1 MKTKNKKKKQK
12 TKAVGSVCDY
22 CEIEV
27 KKKYLACFALLASK
41 WETYGNFW
49 TLYSSIVDNKIEK
62 KKEEEAMQ
70 CMHGAM
76 YIHIC
81 NVCHVLL
88 IVLSLHFLHKNQLF
102 LHLFITS
109 SSSSNK
115 SICLS
120 IFMDYSPPLSSP
132 DSTPPPSPPPYIE
145 EPKTLNEQQ
154 LNEFRVCFDIHM
166 RNASVFLDVFWF
178 IVVWLFLGE
187 GYAYHQNSYSWR
199 SYKDFFEGNIYMSVY
214 MC

>member
-1 MKTKNKKKKQK
+1 
-12 TKAVGSVCDY
+12 
-22 CEIEV
+22 
-27 KKKYLACFALLASK
+27 
-41 WETYGNFW
+41 
-49 TLYSSIVDNKIEK
+49 
-62 KKEEEAMQ
+62 MQ

-132 DSTPPPSPPPYIE
+132 DSTPPPSPPHYIE

-154 LNEFRVCFDIHM
+154 LNEFREKAMHIIRTHTHEEATKIFLKVDKANKHGLVETLGFFYPSFDE
-166 RNASVFLDVFWF
+166 RKKFLLKSTWF
-178 IVVWLFLGE
+178 F
-187 GYAYHQNSYSWR
+187 N
-199 SYKDFFEGNIYMSVY
+199 KFFIL
-214 MC
+214 